1 VLKPVQT
8 SSNWFEPIFLGLF
21 CGSNW
26 FEPIFFEKVCL
37 FCVSNQKKQKKTAPT
52 QRTPGTKKKYKFVIP
67 CFVAVALKN
76 RELAEGKGC
85 YKQLLREKVASNKE
99 AVSGQLGVKLQ
110 LGSGGKLDELFVR
123 FDFKSELG
131 NSRKVG
137 QKSSTVE
144 IAGGREEVKVTH
156 HRHSEEKRRKGG
168 PLSDCLTPEESNLVD
183 ENVESL
189 LILPVGRQL
198 E

>member
-1 VLKPVQT
+1 
-8 SSNWFEPIFLGLF
+8 
-21 CGSNW
+21 
-26 FEPIFFEKVCL
+26 
-37 FCVSNQKKQKKTAPT
+37 
-52 QRTPGTKKKYKFVIP
+52 
-67 CFVAVALKN
+67 VAVALKN

-144 IAGGREEVKVTH
+144 IA
-156 HRHSEEKRRKGG
+156 
-168 PLSDCLTPEESNLVD
+168 LSDCLTPEESNLVD